1 VINVTIKRV
10 NRKLFYQN
18 IVFNFYLDHIQ
29 DDAGNEIKEYFVMQP
44 KNMKE
49 NGGGGVA
56 ILPFINNKIGLIN
69 VYRPPLN
76 SYQWEIPHGFIESGE
91 TDQKAAARELAEETG
106 LIVDFESCISLGFVA
121 PDAGVIAARVHLF
134 VVESIIEASQSTY
147 ELGLGKFVFFDIYEI
162 KRMIFNSEIQDGF
175 TLVAIFKYLSNKG
188 LVSWNL

>member
-1 VINVTIKRV
+1 MINVTIKRI

-69 VYRPPLN
+69 IYRPPLN

-134 VVESIIEASQSTY
+134 VVESIIETSQSTY
-147 ELGLGKFVFFDIYEI
+147 ELGLGKFVFFDISEI

-175 TLVAIFKYLSNKG
+175 TLVAIFKYLSSKG
-188 LVSWNL
+188 LVSWSL